1 MLQSKNLFLRRY
13 DQFAP
18 KSAKRYTKVRFK
30 DAWVMNFTTDWNYPT
45 NIRFGIGRIKHL
57 ANACQELGIE
67 RPLLVTDPG
76 IASLPMI
83 STAIEANSVGGL
95 ETRVFSR
102 IQSNPISSNVIDG
115 IEQYRKGNHDG
126 VIAWGGGSA
135 MDTGKL
141 IAFMSGQT
149 RSIWDFE
156 DTGDNWKL
164 ATQSGIAT
172 IIAVPTTSG
181 TGSEVGRAAVVT
193 NTETNT
199 KKILFHPKMLP
210 SIVICD
216 PQLVV
221 DLPSNLT
228 AWTGMD
234 ALAHCLESYL
244 APGYHPM
251 ADGIALEGMKLIKE
265 WLPKAV
271 ADGTDLEARAHMM
284 SAATIGATAFQKGL
298 GAIHSLSHPVG
309 SYYDTHH
316 GLTNAVFAPYVLQY
330 NRPAI
335 EELLIRLAYW
345 LKLPGEGYSAVLDWL
360 LKLREQLKIPHTAQ
374 ELGVKESCLAELAEM
389 AAKDPTAS
397 TNPRPV
403 GKAQMLAMYKAAMI
417 GQLDG
422 R

>member
-1 MLQSKNLFLRRY
+1 
-13 DQFAP
+13 
-18 KSAKRYTKVRFK
+18 
-30 DAWVMNFTTDWNYPT
+30 MNFTTNWNYPT
-45 NIRFGIGRIKHL
+45 NVRFGIGRIECL
-57 ANACQELGIE
+57 ANACQELGMA

-83 STAIEANSVGGL
+83 STAIGAISASGL

-102 IQSNPISSNVIDG
+102 IQSNPISSNVLDG
-115 IEQYRKGNHDG
+115 ITQYQKGNHDG

-141 IAFMSGQT
+141 IAFMSGQA

-164 ATQSGIAT
+164 ANQNGIAA
-172 IIAVPTTSG
+172 IVAVPTTSG

-193 NTETNT
+193 NIETDT

-221 DLPSNLT
+221 GLPSNLT

-251 ADGIALEGMKLIKE
+251 ADGIALEGMALIKN

-271 ADGTDLEARAHMM
+271 DDGTDLEARAHMM
-284 SAATIGATAFQKGL
+284 SAATMGATAFQKGL

-309 SYYDTHH
+309 SHYDTHH

-335 EELLIRLAYW
+335 EEPLARLSRW
-345 LKLPGEGYSAVLDWL
+345 LELPGEGYQAVLDWIL
-360 LKLREQLKIPHTAQ
+360 ELRKRFEIPHTAA
-374 ELGVKESCLAELAEM
+374 ELGVEESCLAELAEM
-389 AAKDPTAS
+389 AAKDPTAC
-397 TNPRPV
+397 TNPLPV
-403 GKAQMLAMYKAAMI
+403 DKAQMLEVYKAAMI

-422 R
+422 S